1 MFNILYIYYDKYIY
15 IFVNLILIMN
25 FGYMISLRYVAIIFA
40 VDHMSQLGM
49 CPFVSGWSCWSLREP
64 NIFVRALS
72 DAEIAWRGIVAIV
85 VHLCYSA
92 FICHARDGPESF
104 RGIISARFD
113 LSILSH
119 QLCTPCR
126 PAVHFPN
133 TKNMG
138 IISAAME
145 TKRIVVMWARRIIVS
160 IAVCLVVGFVGLAG
174 DALVSS
180 AGTKICLELEL
191 FVLLL
196 QACYEVV
203 TLVVTLLVAAL
214 QVPLSFARDAVRDA
228 VWDWTFSFL
237 WDAVWAL
244 MGLDGKSLSISE
256 YAACFLNGLYQSGDL
271 GLDTGCA
278 MS

>member
-1 MFNILYIYYDKYIY
+1 MIYIYI
-15 IFVNLILIMN
+15 IFVNLILIMI

-49 CPFVSGWSCWSLREP
+49 CPSVSGWSCWSFESQTFLSGHSVMQ
-64 NIFVRALS
+64 NLLGGALLQLWF
-72 DAEIAWRGIVAIV
+72 ICVI
-85 VHLCYSA
+85 LCYSA
-92 FICHARDGPESF
+92 FICHARDGSESF
-104 RGIISARFD
+104 RGIISAQFD

-119 QLCTPCR
+119 QLCTNNALPST
-126 PAVHFPN
+126 PN
-133 TKNMG
+133 TQNMG

-160 IAVCLVVGFVGLAG
+160 IAVCLVLGFVGLAG

-191 FVLLL
+191 FLLLL
-196 QACYEVV
+196 QACYELV

-214 QVPLSFARDAVRDA
+214 QVPLSFATDAVRDA

-278 MS
+278 MA

>member
-1 MFNILYIYYDKYIY
+1 MHA
-15 IFVNLILIMN
+15 
-25 FGYMISLRYVAIIFA
+25 S
-40 VDHMSQLGM
+40 
-49 CPFVSGWSCWSLREP
+49 
-64 NIFVRALS
+64 ALPS
-72 DAEIAWRGIVAIV
+72 
-85 VHLCYSA
+85 
-92 FICHARDGPESF
+92 
-104 RGIISARFD
+104 
-113 LSILSH
+113 
-119 QLCTPCR
+119 T
-126 PAVHFPN
+126 PN
-133 TKNMG
+133 TQNMG

-160 IAVCLVVGFVGLAG
+160 IAVCLVLGFVGLAG

-180 AGTKICLELEL
+180 AGIKICLELEL
-191 FVLLL
+191 FLLLL
-196 QACYEVV
+196 QACYELV

-214 QVPLSFARDAVRDA
+214 QVPLSFATDAVRDA

-244 MGLDGKSLSISE
+244 MGLDGKSLNISE